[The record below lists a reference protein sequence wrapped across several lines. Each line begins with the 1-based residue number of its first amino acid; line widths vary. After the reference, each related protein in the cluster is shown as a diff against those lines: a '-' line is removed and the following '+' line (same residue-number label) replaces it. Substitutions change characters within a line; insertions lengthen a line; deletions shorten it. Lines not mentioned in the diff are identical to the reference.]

1 MSEKKKS
8 IFLCGF
14 MGCGKSTTGRL
25 LAQKLGCNFID
36 MDDYIV
42 GEQGMTIPQMFAE
55 KGESFFREAETRAVR
70 ELADKKGV
78 IACGG
83 GAMLKKINADIA
95 NEAGYV
101 VYIDADFDTCYGRI
115 AGGKDRPIVANNT
128 KEELEIIYDGRV
140 PVYKENSALIVS
152 GEGSPNEIADRII
165 GLVEAVGGIAD

>member
-14 MGCGKSTTGRL
+14 MGCGKTTTGRS
-25 LAQKLGCNFID
+25 LAQRLGCDFID

-55 KGESFFREAETRAVR
+55 KGEGFFREAETRAVR

-83 GAMLKKINADIA
+83 GAMLKQVNADIA
-95 NEAGYV
+95 NGAGYV
-101 VYIDADFDTCYGRI
+101 VYIDADFETCYGRI

-128 KEELEIIYDGRV
+128 KEELEIIYDGRA
-140 PVYKENSALIVS
+140 PVYKENSALTVS

-165 GLVEAVGGIAD
+165 GLIEAVGGIAD